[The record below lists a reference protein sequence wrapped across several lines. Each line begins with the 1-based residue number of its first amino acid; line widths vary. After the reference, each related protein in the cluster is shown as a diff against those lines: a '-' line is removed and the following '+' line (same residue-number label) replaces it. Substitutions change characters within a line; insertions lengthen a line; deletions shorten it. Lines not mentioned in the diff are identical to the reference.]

1 MITLIVIAIILCI
14 VLPIVFVLVQ
24 KAEHESKLQE
34 NDALAIE
41 EKAVHVNGLPSTGRE
56 LCSIMVT
63 KDKVLFKT
71 ERQEFE
77 IPSTKLIGAIV
88 GQETRDVQSVQTN
101 TKSSP
106 SLGKAVVGGALFG
119 PAGAIIGGASG
130 KSKSTS
136 NVQVSTQIVK
146 LYLTIDYTSDGVQKQ
161 ITFESRPTSYF
172 YEVQNAINSIATK
185 ENVGSIVL

>member
-106 SLGKAVVGGALFG
+106 SLGKAVGALFG

>member
-1 MITLIVIAIILCI
+1 M
-14 VLPIVFVLVQ
+14 LPF
-24 KAEHESKLQE
+24 
-34 NDALAIE
+34 
-41 EKAVHVNGLPSTGRE
+41 
-56 LCSIMVT
+56 
-63 KDKVLFKT
+63 
-71 ERQEFE
+71 
-77 IPSTKLIGAIV
+77 
-88 GQETRDVQSVQTN
+88 QTN